1 MMTEITL
8 EELQSWQLS
17 GTEYQLIDVRES
29 EEHEQFNIGGLLI
42 PLSEL
47 YRHTHRLMPDLPI
60 VVYCK
65 RGMRSQIAI
74 QRWQQQLPEARFFN
88 LRGGIGL
95 PPADK
100 NQ

>member
-1 MMTEITL
+1 MAEITL
-8 EELQSWQLS
+8 EELQNWQQT
-17 GTEYQLIDVRES
+17 GTEYQLIDVREV
-29 EEHEQFNIGGLLI
+29 EEHERFNIGGLLI

-47 YRHTHRLMPDLPI
+47 HRHTHRLAPSLPI

-88 LRGGIGL
+88 LKGGIGL
-95 PPADK
+95 APTDK

>member
-1 MMTEITL
+1 MMAEITL
-8 EELQSWQLS
+8 EELRYWQQA
-17 GTEYQLIDVRES
+17 GTAHQLIDVREP

-47 YRHTHRLMPDLPI
+47 HCHQHRLTPSLPI

-88 LRGGIGL
+88 LKGGIGVA
-95 PPADK
+95 PTDK

>member
-1 MMTEITL
+1 MMAEITL
-8 EELQSWQLS
+8 EELRNWQQT
-17 GTEYQLIDVRES
+17 GTEYQLIDIREP
-29 EEHEQFNIGGLLI
+29 EEHEQFNIGGLLV

-47 YRHTHRLMPDLPI
+47 HRHTHRLSLGLPI

-65 RGMRSQIAI
+65 RGIRSQIAI

-88 LRGGIGL
+88 LKGGIGV
-95 PPADK
+95 ASTDK

>member
-1 MMTEITL
+1 MAEITL
-8 EELQSWQLS
+8 EELQNWQQA
-17 GTEYQLIDVRES
+17 GAEYQLIDVREL

-47 YRHTHRLMPDLPI
+47 HRHTQRLTPSLPI

-88 LRGGIGL
+88 LKGGVGL
-95 PPADK
+95 APTDK

>member
-8 EELQSWQLS
+8 EELHDWQQS
-17 GTEYQLIDVRES
+17 GIEYQLIDVRET
-29 EEHEQFNIGGLLI
+29 EEHEQYNIGGLLI

-47 YRHTHRLMPDLPI
+47 HRHIQKLSPTLPI

-65 RGMRSQIAI
+65 RGVRSQIAI
-74 QRWQQQLPEARFFN
+74 QRWQQQLPESHFFN
-88 LRGGIGL
+88 LKGGIGSA
-95 PPADK
+95 PIDK